1 MSKSESLL
9 VDKQALI
16 VGGSGGVGRAVS
28 TALAALGAEVF
39 VHGRTQRKVDAVVSE
54 LTEQGHRAQGFA
66 FEITSPE
73 AFLPRATEHLPIDVL
88 VVAFGP
94 IAYQRMEEATLDDH
108 RRMFELNYLL
118 PVSLVNACLPGMIDR
133 GYGRVVLFGG
143 TATERIRGFKTI
155 PAYSAAKTALGSFIK
170 STAKRVRTPGVT
182 INALCPDHVHTE
194 YLTETEVQGYAQ
206 QMPYGRLIDVDE
218 IAGMVT
224 YLMTAA
230 ASSVH
235 GQLLVLD
242 QGRQR

>member
-1 MSKSESLL
+1 
-9 VDKQALI
+9 VDSVL
-16 VGGSGGVGRAVS
+16 
-28 TALAALGAEVF
+28 
-39 VHGRTQRKVDAVVSE
+39 SE
-54 LTEQGHRAQGFA
+54 LTQQGRRAQGFA

-94 IAYQRMEEATLDDH
+94 IAYQSLEAASLDDH
-108 RRMFELNYLL
+108 RRMLELNYLL

-143 TATERIRGFKTI
+143 TATERIRGFRTI
-155 PAYSAAKTALGSFIK
+155 PAYSAAKTALGSFVK
-170 STAKRVRTPGVT
+170 STAKRLRTPGVT
-182 INALCPDHVHTE
+182 INAVCPDHVHTE
-194 YLTETEVQGYAQ
+194 YLTETEIQGYAQ

-224 YLMTAA
+224 YLTTDA
-230 ASSVH
+230 ASSVN